1 MTRLKST
8 AAALVLAFAAST
20 TFVPAALAQATTVI
34 TIDEGRILRDSRAG
48 KDIQAKLKNIETQIN
63 GELDPTRKSLDTEGK
78 ALQAKLQGKT
88 REAIAADAAL
98 VAQLQAYQKKANDFG
113 QKTSVVSQEFGLTE
127 RKALTDF
134 NKALEPVLLE
144 VVKEKNAQLVVS
156 KGQVIFSADSIDAT
170 GLIITK
176 LDARTPTIAV
186 TRQRAPAP
194 APTPAQ

>member
-1 MTRLKST
+1 MNHLKS
-8 AAALVLAFAAST
+8 AFAALA
-20 TFVPAALAQATTVI
+20 FVITASAVVAPRAVAQAAVVI

-63 GELDPTRKSLDTEGK
+63 GELDPTRQSLETEGK
-78 ALQAKLQGKT
+78 ALQGKLQGKT

-113 QKTSVVSQEFGLTE
+113 QKTNVLSQEFGLTE
-127 RKALTDF
+127 QKALIDF

-156 KGQVIFSADSIDAT
+156 KGQVVFSADSIDAT
-170 GLIITK
+170 ALIISK

-194 APTPAQ
+194 AQ

>member
-1 MTRLKST
+1 MNRLKS
-8 AAALVLAFAAST
+8 AFAAL
-20 TFVPAALAQATTVI
+20 ALAVTASTVIAPVAVAQAAVII
-34 TIDEGRILRDSRAG
+34 TIDEARILRDSRAG

-63 GELDPTRKSLDTEGK
+63 GELDPTRQSLETEGK
-78 ALQAKLQGKT
+78 ALQGKLQGKT

-113 QKTSVVSQEFGLTE
+113 QKTNVLSQEFGLTE
-127 RKALTDF
+127 QKALIDF

-156 KGQVIFSADSIDAT
+156 KSQVVFSADSIDAT
-170 GLIITK
+170 GLIISK

-194 APTPAQ
+194 AQ

>member
-1 MTRLKST
+1 MTSLKSALT
-8 AAALVLAFAAST
+8 ALAFALTASAVIAPT
-20 TFVPAALAQATTVI
+20 AVAQATTVI

-63 GELDPTRKSLDTEGK
+63 GELEPTRKTLETEGK
-78 ALQAKLQGKT
+78 ALQTQLQGKT
-88 REAIAADAAL
+88 REAVAADAAL
-98 VAQLQAYQKKANDFG
+98 VAKLQAYQQKANDFG
-113 QKTSVVSQEFGLTE
+113 QKTAIVSQEFGLTE
-127 RKALTDF
+127 QKALGDF

-156 KGQVIFSADSIDAT
+156 KGQVVFSADAIDAT
-170 GLIITK
+170 PLIISK

-194 APTPAQ
+194 APAQ

>member
-1 MTRLKST
+1 MNHIKSAF
-8 AAALVLAFAAST
+8 AALAFAITAST
-20 TFVPAALAQATTVI
+20 VIAPVAVAQAAVVI

-63 GELDPTRKSLDTEGK
+63 GELDPTRQSLETEGK
-78 ALQAKLQGKT
+78 ALQGKLQGKT

-113 QKTSVVSQEFGLTE
+113 QKTNVLSQEFGLTE
-127 RKALTDF
+127 QKALIDF

-156 KGQVIFSADSIDAT
+156 KSQVVFSADSIDAT
-170 GLIITK
+170 GLVISK

-194 APTPAQ
+194 AQ